1 MVSESILIIDEDK
14 EFLAKALDFLIVQ
27 MNLENVIWAVTPE
40 EAEEKI
46 KMFNPRIIILDLG
59 TKKLRGE
66 EISSVIN
73 SSPNPPVIIMTSY
86 EDNDDYLD
94 LTHDLGADGFFK
106 KDRLKTALPK
116 LIEYLNP
123 DNQNRNSDNQSS
135 KNYNYLFSD
144 KSFLLN

>member
-1 MVSESILIIDEDK
+1 MVSESILIIDDDK

-40 EAEEKI
+40 EAEEKMKI
-46 KMFNPRIIILDLG
+46 FNPRIIILDLG

-73 SSPNPPVIIMTSY
+73 STPNPPIIIMTSY

-116 LIEYLNP
+116 LMEYLDP
-123 DNQNRNSDNQSS
+123 DNQNRNSDNQSI
-135 KNYNYLFSD
+135 KNYNDLFSD

>member
-1 MVSESILIIDEDK
+1 MVSDSILIIDEDK

-116 LIEYLNP
+116 LMEYLNP
-123 DNQNRNSDNQSS
+123 DYQNRNSDNPGS
-135 KNYNYLFSD
+135 KNYNDLFSD